1 MVLARTGRYSRDVE
15 KLGQRL
21 ASKHRSALLELEI
34 AELYTRHSPGL
45 KRYASAIAAREEIQN
60 DAVQET
66 FLRYMVE
73 RRCGRNIENP
83 KAWLFQTLRNFLLDR
98 LKKASCRNE
107 VTIGA
112 GEALFPAVD
121 AEDPVERSQAAQA
134 VASARPPDQP
144 HPNGQNGE
152 CGRVQSGGG
161 FPGVGCLILHDRH
174 ERHYGWRPNHMVN
187 PLTIKLLAL
196 DIDGVLTDG
205 RVTLSPDGKE
215 VKSLNFHD
223 LDKVAALRRSGMP
236 VVFVTGEDNGM
247 VEAIKTRFDVPVIPG
262 SKDKLA
268 AVQRLVDDYQV
279 SLSEICYV
287 GDSDRDAPAL
297 AAVGLGL
304 APANATAAAKSAAHR
319 VLRHTGGDGAA
330 AEAITL
336 IEQLHALGAA
346 ILKPNSAALSRT
358 ASPLINA

>member
-1 MVLARTGRYSRDVE
+1 
-15 KLGQRL
+15 
-21 ASKHRSALLELEI
+21 
-34 AELYTRHSPGL
+34 
-45 KRYASAIAAREEIQN
+45 
-60 DAVQET
+60 
-66 FLRYMVE
+66 
-73 RRCGRNIENP
+73 
-83 KAWLFQTLRNFLLDR
+83 
-98 LKKASCRNE
+98 
-107 VTIGA
+107 
-112 GEALFPAVD
+112 
-121 AEDPVERSQAAQA
+121 
-134 VASARPPDQP
+134 
-144 HPNGQNGE
+144 
-152 CGRVQSGGG
+152 
-161 FPGVGCLILHDRH
+161 
-174 ERHYGWRPNHMVN
+174 MVN

-205 RVTLSPDGKE
+205 RVTLSPDGEE

-304 APANATAAAKSAAHR
+304 APANATSAAKSAAHR
-319 VLRHTGGDGAA
+319 VL
-330 AEAITL
+330 
-336 IEQLHALGAA
+336 
-346 ILKPNSAALSRT
+346 SSRRWRWRG
-358 ASPLINA
+358 SRGHHPD